1 MNNNGLSRL
10 ERLVQEMVEGSFGR
24 LLGGQLAPQDVAAR
38 LMWAMEDSAARRE
51 TAPAYVLALH
61 PADLAP
67 LLEKD
72 PALDEALADA
82 AWRLGRQAGLALTAR
97 PRVQV
102 VGSTAVRRHSVQI
115 TPWLLLADEV
125 PDPLEAT
132 QVVGRA
138 DVGAGADA
146 QALLQAQ
153 EAFLIVQGRRLF
165 ALDKPLVTLGRRADN
180 DIVLDLPSVSRQH
193 AQIRWRFGQFVLYD
207 VGNRGRTS
215 VNGVAVDEH
224 ALRPGD
230 VIALSE
236 ATLIYGEG
244 RGLSDTG
251 EALGEGTRTQP
262 RVEE

>member
-1 MNNNGLSRL
+1 MNNRGLSRL
-10 ERLVQEMVEGSFGR
+10 ETLVQEMVEGSFGR

-38 LMWAMEDSAARRE
+38 LVWALEDSMARGE
-51 TAPAYVLALH
+51 AAPAYEVALN
-61 PADLAP
+61 PVDLAA
-67 LLEKD
+67 LAAQD
-72 PALDEALADA
+72 AALDEALAEA
-82 AWRLGRQAGLALTAR
+82 AWRLGRQAGLALAAR
-97 PRVQV
+97 PQIRV
-102 VGSTAVRRHSVQI
+102 VGDTAVRRHSVQI
-115 TPWLLLADEV
+115 RPRPA
-125 PDPLEAT
+125 PLEASQPLDAT

-138 DVGAGADA
+138 GAGATA

-153 EAFLIVQGRRLF
+153 DAFLIVQGRRHF

-180 DIVLDLPSVSRQH
+180 DIVLDLPSVSRRH
-193 AQIRWRFGQFVLYD
+193 AQIRWRFGEFVLYD

-215 VNGVAVDEH
+215 VNGVAVHEH

-262 RVEE
+262 RP